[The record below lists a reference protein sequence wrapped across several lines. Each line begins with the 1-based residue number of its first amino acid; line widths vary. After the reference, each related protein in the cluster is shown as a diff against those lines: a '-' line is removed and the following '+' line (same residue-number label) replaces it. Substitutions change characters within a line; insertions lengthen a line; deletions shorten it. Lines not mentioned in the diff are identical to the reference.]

1 MRYFRRLIIAL
12 VIFSLGIA
20 GYFKFM
26 NYDGTIEKYKKE
38 LCYFRTNSRNNCV
51 EALSAA
57 TSKDNHSILV
67 LGSSEL
73 DASDNVAYPVSI
85 FKNGNSDFNMVFLGR
100 GYTQSLHHAINVA
113 ALAEGLGVN
122 KVVLILSPQ
131 WFTKSHLQS
140 KIYASRFSERM
151 FLETMKNPL
160 LSIETKRAIVN
171 RVEPLLKADPI
182 EQKRIMDFK
191 KIYVDNRLNPFR
203 IIKYRIYDKFMDIK
217 QKNAVVN
224 DLRKSHFPQC
234 NSFSMKDFDKATLL
248 KLAIEAGDKACTNNN
263 YFIYNEYYD
272 TYIRKRE
279 SNVKGKSVKD
289 SYCVSKEYDD
299 LNLFLK
305 VCKEVKVEP
314 LIISVP
320 VNGRWYDW
328 TGFPQKDREQY
339 YQNIR
344 DICKKNDATLADFS
358 DREYEPYFLKDIM
371 HMGWKGWVYLDDAI
385 YQFYKKQ

>member
-1 MRYFRRLIIAL
+1 MIYFRRLIIAL
-12 VIFSLGIA
+12 IIFSLGIA
-20 GYFKFM
+20 GYFQFV
-26 NYDGTIEKYKKE
+26 NYNGTIEKYKKE
-38 LCYFRTNSRNNCV
+38 LCYFRTSSRNNSI
-51 EALSAA
+51 EALHAA

-73 DASDNVAYPVSI
+73 SASDNVAFPVSI
-85 FKNGNSDFNMVFLGR
+85 FKNGNSDFNMVFLGQ
-100 GYTQSLHHAINVA
+100 GNTQSLHHSINVA
-113 ALAEGLGVN
+113 ALADGLDAK

-140 KIYASRFSERM
+140 KMYASRFSERL
-151 FLETMKNPL
+151 FVGAMKNPL
-160 LSIETKRAIVN
+160 LSNETKRAIVN
-171 RVEPLLKADPI
+171 RVEPLLKADPV
-182 EQKRIMDFK
+182 EQSRIKDYRM
-191 KIYVDNRLNPFR
+191 IYVDNRLNPFR
-203 IIKYRIYDKFMDIK
+203 FIKYLLYDKFMDIK

-224 DLRKSHFPQC
+224 DLRKSHFTQ
-234 NSFSMKDFDKATLL
+234 NVSFSMKDFDKDNLL
-248 KLAIEAGDKACTNNN
+248 NLAIAAGDEACTNNS
-263 YFIYNEYYD
+263 YFIYDVYYD

-299 LNLFLK
+299 FKLFLK
-305 VCKEVKVEP
+305 VCKEVKIKP

-328 TGFPQKDREQY
+328 TGFPKKDREQY

-344 DICKKNDATLADFS
+344 NICKENDVALADFS

-385 YQFYKKQ
+385 YQFYKK